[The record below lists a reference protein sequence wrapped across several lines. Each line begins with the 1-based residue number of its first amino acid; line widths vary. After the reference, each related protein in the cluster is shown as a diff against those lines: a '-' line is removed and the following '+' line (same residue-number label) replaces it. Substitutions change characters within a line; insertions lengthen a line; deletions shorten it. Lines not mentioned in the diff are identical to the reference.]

1 MLPEEEVFM
10 GRLIIDDTTIYEID
24 EECMRQKEQ
33 KEIKFKTAG
42 GKIPK
47 AQSSESARAKERPA
61 P

>member
-1 MLPEEEVFM
+1 M
-10 GRLIIDDTTIYEID
+10 GRLIIDDTTVYEID

-33 KEIKFKTAG
+33 REIKNKTAG

-47 AQSSESARAKERPA
+47 AQASETARVKERPA